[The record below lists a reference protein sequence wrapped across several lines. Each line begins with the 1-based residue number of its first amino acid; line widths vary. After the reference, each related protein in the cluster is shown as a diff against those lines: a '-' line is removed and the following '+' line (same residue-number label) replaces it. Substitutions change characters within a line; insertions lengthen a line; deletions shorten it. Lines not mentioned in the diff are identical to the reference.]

1 MNNKYSPISCQLYD
15 RLEEFAVK
23 KIKIKINYFDENC
36 MENIVE
42 DFIIDLK
49 TKKKEEFLI
58 LLNKLEIR
66 LDRIKYIEKI

>member
-49 TKKKEEFLI
+49 TKEKEEFLI